1 MAELMGMDSA
11 LIAARAEFYDRA
23 LPHREFQHYVRQNGI
38 ELGRISG
45 FAGATGILPVVNC
58 GQGRFDWDAPGQL
71 VQAFICEAYA
81 EDGETVIDLVAWP
94 IDRPQLVMTMFG
106 RAPLLGLWEAM
117 NPSTY
122 FGGKPL
128 QMHRTPLEWLQA
140 GCRGAAVVRPASAA
154 RLLFDIDGAMA
165 GKDQRHTRQ
174 LRDLIH
180 TVIDDHKVICAQD
193 RATAA

>member
-1 MAELMGMDSA
+1 MAELMEMDSA

-23 LPHREFQHYVRQNGI
+23 LPHREFQHYVRCHGL

-45 FAGATGILPVVNC
+45 FAGATGMLPVVDC
-58 GQGRFDWDAPGQL
+58 GHGRFDWGAPGQL
-71 VQAFICEAYA
+71 VQAFVCEAYA
-81 EDGETVIDLVAWP
+81 EDGGTVIDLVAWP
-94 IDRPQLVMTMFG
+94 IDRPQVVMTMFG

-140 GCRGAAVVRPASAA
+140 GCRGAAVVRPALAA
-154 RLLFDIDGAMA
+154 RLLFDIDGAIA
-165 GKDQRHTRQ
+165 GKDPSHVRR
-174 LRDLIH
+174 LRELIH
-180 TVIDDHKVICAQD
+180 TVVDDHKVVCAQNCLW
-193 RATAA
+193 AA